1 MNRTLKIYQGK
12 LGYESWIADITIDDG
27 FYIPHKGDLIN
38 IGDDNDSTVYQ
49 VRYTMFDY
57 ADYSDN
63 VMPQMEPLIKFY
75 DNLLFKAEHRLLNR
89 ELIVPEY
96 VGEIKTSL
104 RQSEIEPKGP
114 KL

>member
-57 ADYSDN
+57 ADYSDRN
-63 VMPQMEPLIKFY
+63 
-75 DNLLFKAEHRLLNR
+75 
-89 ELIVPEY
+89 
-96 VGEIKTSL
+96 TSCDIDVFVK
-104 RQSEIEPKGP
+104 EWEWE
-114 KL
+114 